1 MRIPRPVAG
10 QVIRYSYLWRREI
23 LGERDEGGKDR
34 PSTVILA
41 AFVEDGETRVYV
53 LPITHRSPGPETHA
67 IEIPMRVKR
76 HLGLDGDRSWIILD
90 EINDF
95 IWPGH
100 DLRPVPGSAPPRI
113 DYGVLPP
120 RFFDEVRTAFLAL
133 ARNRRVQRVP
143 RD

>member
-1 MRIPRPVAG
+1 VRIPRPIPG
-10 QVIRYSYLWRREI
+10 LVIRYSYLWRREFLI
-23 LGERDEGGKDR
+23 EREEGRKDR

-41 AFVEDGETRVYV
+41 AIGNDGETRVYV
-53 LPITHRSPGPETHA
+53 LPISHRPPGPEAHA
-67 IEIPMRVKR
+67 LEIPLRVKR
-76 HLGLDGDRSWIILD
+76 HLGLDGDQSWIVLD

-100 DLRPVPGSAPPRI
+100 DLRPVPGAPSRV

-120 RFFDEVRTAFLAL
+120 RFFDEVRTAFLDL
-133 ARNRRVQRVP
+133 ARSRRVKRVP

>member
-1 MRIPRPVAG
+1 MRVPRPVPG
-10 QVIRYSYLWRREI
+10 QVIRYSYLWRREFLI
-23 LGERDEGGKDR
+23 EQDEGSKDR

-41 AFVEDGETRVYV
+41 AVGEDGDTRVYV
-53 LPITHRSPGPETHA
+53 LPITHRPPGPGAPA
-67 IEIPMRVKR
+67 IEIPKPIKR
-76 HLGLDGDRSWIILD
+76 HLGLDSDQSWIVLD

-100 DLRPVPGSAPPRI
+100 DLRPVPGSAPTRI
-113 DYGVLPP
+113 DYGILPP

-133 ARNRRVQRVP
+133 ARSRRVKRVP